1 MLERVNRKV
10 INKKTNY
17 KDDIIVA
24 GEGNILVSLAHCCN
38 PVPGDEIIGFVTKGE
53 GVSVHK
59 KTCPNISDKTER
71 LIDVAWNN
79 KEESLFNANLTIK
92 TNSMQN
98 HILEIVTAASVKNV
112 SINSIKEYENK
123 EMLDYQ
129 VSVRVSNKD
138 KLEQFIDEILKL
150 NFVMEVTK

>member
-1 MLERVNRKV
+1 
-10 INKKTNY
+10 
-17 KDDIIVA
+17 
-24 GEGNILVSLAHCCN
+24 
-38 PVPGDEIIGFVTKGE
+38 
-53 GVSVHK
+53 
-59 KTCPNISDKTER
+59 
-71 LIDVAWNN
+71 
-79 KEESLFNANLTIK
+79 
-92 TNSMQN
+92 MQN